1 MHNPS
6 KIYIIKSEQQCISFF
21 ERDGESSS
29 FHSHL
34 AHSLHKPTKVGRHA
48 RGRILLLNGL
58 LRSDE
63 MLDVVEQGYVN
74 FALPLYVCAFC
85 RTS

>member
-1 MHNPS
+1 M
-6 KIYIIKSEQQCISFF
+6 KKYCIIKSRTTVYFVL

-48 RGRILLLNGL
+48 CACRILLLNGL

-63 MLDVVEQGYVN
+63 MLDVVKQGYVN